1 MSSLKHYFY
10 FIIIYLSLICISLS
24 NSGGPSGNVANNAP
38 SYNNCTQCHYGSVNS
53 GGGSASVLGL
63 PSGGY
68 IPGESYTL
76 TVSVSGSNER
86 GYGFQ
91 MASQVGNDNAGTFS
105 LGSASEN
112 AELNGNRVQHSTR
125 TVSGEWIIEWLAPS
139 SDVGDITFSVS
150 GLATGGTSGN
160 GGDDIYTSAV
170 TLPASTPQTTNL
182 FFSEYAEGNSNN
194 KYLEIYNP
202 TESTIDLSGFAFA
215 SAANAVD
222 VPGQYEYLSLIH
234 I

>member
-105 LGSASEN
+105 LGSASE
-112 AELNGNRVQHSTR
+112 
-125 TVSGEWIIEWLAPS
+125 
-139 SDVGDITFSVS
+139 
-150 GLATGGTSGN
+150 
-160 GGDDIYTSAV
+160 
-170 TLPASTPQTTNL
+170 
-182 FFSEYAEGNSNN
+182 
-194 KYLEIYNP
+194 KC
-202 TESTIDLSGFAFA
+202 
-215 SAANAVD
+215 
-222 VPGQYEYLSLIH
+222 
-234 I
+234 